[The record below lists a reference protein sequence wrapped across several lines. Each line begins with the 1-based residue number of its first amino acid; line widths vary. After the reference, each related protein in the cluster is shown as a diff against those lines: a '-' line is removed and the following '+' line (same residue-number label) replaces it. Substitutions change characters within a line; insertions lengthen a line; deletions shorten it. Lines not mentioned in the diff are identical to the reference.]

1 MEAKSKVT
9 VRDYQ
14 ISKPSSV
21 KGYDVHRMVAEICK
35 ESPYLFVD
43 RGDHLIVRTSA
54 ALGGSGAE
62 IPSPSE
68 NEILG
73 FDLRTS
79 VALRSGGKN
88 IYPDSG
94 DWRTRRQWLEKQGGR
109 KGFEVLAVHVTDRR
123 IEIESK
129 GKKYWI
135 DCTEFKG
142 VLAVRNRA
150 EFLEALEKGI
160 GRVGKAFGMGMLII

>member
-1 MEAKSKVT
+1 MT
-9 VRDYQ
+9 VKDYP
-14 ISKPSSV
+14 ITKPLSLR
-21 KGYDVHRMVAEICK
+21 GYEVHRMVAELCK
-35 ESPYLFVD
+35 GIPYLFVD

-54 ALGGSGAE
+54 LLSESAVE
-62 IPSPSE
+62 IQSPSE
-68 NEILG
+68 KDILG

-88 IYPDSG
+88 IYPSIG
-94 DWRTRRQWLEKQGGR
+94 DWRIRRQWLEKQGAK

-129 GKKYWI
+129 DKKYWI

-142 VLAVRNRA
+142 VLAVRNKSD
-150 EFLEALEKGI
+150 FLEALEQGI
-160 GRVGKAFGMGMLII
+160 GRVGRAFGMGMLII